1 MVEQVKDF
9 RENMKYRQV
18 RRILEKEIAAG
29 TYKIDEALPTDEDL
43 AEELEVARGTVRR
56 AMQELVD
63 YGIIERVR
71 GRGSFIIP
79 RQPVHLTKNIGVSF
93 SGGIGE
99 LVFSG
104 AAGVLAKRGYFP
116 TAMNYSHV
124 DADGE
129 ARLAKEM
136 VELGASGFLVFPACE
151 MRGEHRDNSAL
162 FAEISASG
170 RAVVTVDKILP
181 EYKVSAV
188 VCDHEAIELEM
199 VEYLARQ
206 NVRRIVYI
214 GSADGYIAG
223 VRYEAMMA
231 AGSSAGLEFTVAPNE
246 IRFRASRGYS
256 PAFHVDPVQI
266 GGICKSGAEAVACY
280 SPQLAA
286 GILDRLKTSPYV
298 EDSRVKYVLTPGT
311 PADAAML
318 KDFAVDG
325 VEIVMIQS
333 DPAELAKQA
342 AEMLLEHIENGVPV
356 EPVVK
361 KILPCVV
368 KVEPKKPNTPTGWH
382 EY

>member
-1 MVEQVKDF
+1 MVERVKDF

-18 RRILEKEIAAG
+18 RRILEKEIVSGA
-29 TYKIDEALPTDEDL
+29 YKVDEPLPTDEDL
-43 AEELEVARGTVRR
+43 ADELEVARGTVRR

-63 YGIIERVR
+63 DGIIERVR

-93 SGGIGE
+93 SGGVGG

-116 TAMNYSHV
+116 MAMNYLHGDV
-124 DADGE
+124 DGE
-129 ARLAKEM
+129 AKLIREM
-136 VELGASGFLVFPACE
+136 AELGASGFLVFPACQ
-151 MRGEHRDNSAL
+151 MRGEHLDNSAL

-214 GSADGYIAG
+214 GSADGYIAFR
-223 VRYEAMMA
+223 RYDEMITACKN
-231 AGSSAGLEFTVAPNE
+231 AGLEFAVDTND
-246 IRFRASRGYS
+246 IRFHAGQGYY
-256 PAFHVDPVQI
+256 PAAYVSGVRLGQ
-266 GGICKSGAEAVACY
+266 ICKSGAEAVACY
-280 SPQLAA
+280 SPQMAA
-286 GILDRLKTSPYV
+286 GILDGLKNSPYT
-298 EDSRVKYVLTPGT
+298 EGNRIKYVLTPGT
-311 PADAAML
+311 PDDAAML

-325 VEIVMIQS
+325 VETVMIQN
-333 DPAELAKQA
+333 DPVELAKQA
-342 AEMLLEHIENGVPV
+342 AEILLEHIENGVLA
-356 EPVVK
+356 EPVIK
-361 KILPCVV
+361 KLQPHVI
-368 KVEPKKPNTPTGWH
+368 KIESKRPNVPHDWH

>member
-1 MVEQVKDF
+1 MEQVKDF

-29 TYKIDEALPTDEDL
+29 NYKIDEALPTDEDL

-63 YGIIERVR
+63 DGIIERVR
-71 GRGSFIIP
+71 GKGSFIIP
-79 RQPVHLTKNIGVSF
+79 RQPVQLTKNVGVSF
-93 SGGIGE
+93 SGGVGG

-116 TAMNYSHV
+116 AAMNYSHV
-124 DADGE
+124 DVDGE

-136 VELGASGFLVFPACE
+136 AELGASGFLVFPACE
-151 MRGEHRDNSAL
+151 MRGEHQDNSAF

-223 VRYEAMMA
+223 VRYDAMMA

-246 IRFRASRGYS
+246 IRFRAAKGYS
-256 PAFHVDPVQI
+256 PGFHVNPVQI
-266 GGICKSGAEAVACY
+266 GVICKSGAEAIACY

-286 GILDRLKTSPYV
+286 GILDGLKNSPYV
-298 EDSRVKYVLTPGT
+298 EDNRVKYVLTPGG

-325 VEIVMIQS
+325 VETVMVQS

-342 AEMLLEHIENGVPV
+342 AEMLMEHIDNGSPAKPEIRKVKPKLYVLKNEMPKVP
-356 EPVVK
+356 
-361 KILPCVV
+361 
-368 KVEPKKPNTPTGWH
+368 GDWH